1 MSSFRGKAS
10 ELVKAPP
17 VRLLILVISGLLSL
31 VALVSPISIR
41 QTEYSIRIGEV
52 AQEDIQAPRTMSFV
66 SEVHT
71 EQARLE
77 AEHNVAPIFNAAD
90 PAIARKQI
98 EKLRISL
105 NYISA
110 VRADTYANYQ
120 NKISDLKA
128 VKDIR
133 VNEDMANRILAL
145 SSERW
150 ETIQA
155 EALNV
160 LEQVMR
166 NTIREDR
173 VYDFQRNVPTL
184 VSFSLSQDQVQIVSE
199 LVIPFVTPNSLYNEE
214 QTQVSRQAARDSI
227 SPVTRKYIAGESIVQ
242 RGQIITPAIWESLSQ
257 FGLVSPQGYSENLAA
272 STALVSL
279 LCVLF
284 YLFLT
289 QTKSPILADS
299 RSLLLISIS
308 FLAFLFAS
316 RLLIPNRTVLPYLFP
331 VSALGMALA
340 SLFNIGLGMVI
351 TLLLSILAA
360 YGLPYSLDLTLF
372 YVLATFFGIFVL
384 GKGRRIAHFFWAGV
398 AIFGAG
404 SAVILAYRLPGFVTD
419 WIGIGTLIGAAL
431 FNGMASASL
440 SLLLQFLLSQ
450 VLGKTTSMEL
460 LEISRPDHPLLQF
473 ILQNAPGTYQHSL
486 MVANLGEQAAKAVG
500 ADALLIRVGSLH
512 HDAGKALNPSFFIEN
527 QVHGNLN
534 PHDDLDPILSSAT
547 IIRHVTDGVQLAQKY
562 RLPPRIQD
570 FIREHHGTL
579 ITRYQYSQAVKTA
592 GGDSSQVNEDDFRYP
607 GPRPQSR
614 ETGIIM
620 LADGVEARARAEL
633 PRNDTEISSL
643 VKSSFEFI
651 KQSGQLDDTNL
662 TLRDLNLIAE
672 SFVNTLRNTYH
683 PRIKYPEIKLNQS
696 ATKISADASSQS
708 ITIPVSEK
716 SEIDGPYR

>member
-1 MSSFRGKAS
+1 MSNLRGKAGQLLKTPYS
-10 ELVKAPP
+10 QLL
-17 VRLLILVISGLLSL
+17 LLIVTGLLSL
-31 VALVSPISIR
+31 VALVMPISIR
-41 QTEYSIRIGEV
+41 PSEYSIRVGEV
-52 AQEDIQAPRTMSFV
+52 AQEDIQAPRTMSYV
-66 SEVHT
+66 SDVLS

-77 AEHNVAPIFNAAD
+77 AEHNVAPIYNAAD

-105 NYISA
+105 NYISS
-110 VRADTYANYQ
+110 VRADSFASYQ

-133 VNEDMANRILAL
+133 VNEDMAKRILAL
-145 SSERW
+145 STERW
-150 ETIQA
+150 EIIQG
-155 EALNV
+155 EALTV

-166 NTIREDR
+166 NTIRDDR

-184 VSFSLSQDQVQIVSE
+184 VSFSLSSDQVQIVSE

-214 QTQVSRQAARDSI
+214 QTEVSRQAARDSVT
-227 SPVTRKYIAGESIVQ
+227 PVTRKYIAGELIVQ
-242 RGQIITPAIWESLSQ
+242 RGQIITPAIWEALSQ
-257 FGLVSPQGYSENLAA
+257 FGLVSQQGYTENLVA
-272 STALVSL
+272 SSVLVAVI
-279 LCVLF
+279 CVFIFL
-284 YLFLT
+284 YLT
-289 QTKSPILADS
+289 QTKSNVLQDP
-299 RSLLLISIS
+299 RSLLLISFS
-308 FLAFLFAS
+308 FLVFLYAS
-316 RLLIPNRTVLPYLFP
+316 RFLIPNRTVMPYLFP
-331 VSALGMALA
+331 LPAFGITLA
-340 SLFNIGLGMVI
+340 SLFNMGLGMI
-351 TLLLSILAA
+351 LTLLLSILAA

-372 YVLATFFGIFVL
+372 YVLSTFFGIFIL

-419 WIGIGTLIGAAL
+419 WIGIATLVGAAL

-440 SLLLQFLLSQ
+440 ALLLQYLFSQ
-450 VLGKTTSMEL
+450 ALGKTTSLEL

-486 MVANLGEQAAKAVG
+486 MVSNLGEQAAKAIN
-500 ADALLIRVGSLH
+500 ADALLVRVGALH

-527 QVHGNLN
+527 QVHDNLN
-534 PHDDLDPILSSAT
+534 PHDDLDPRVSSET
-547 IIRHVTDGVQLAQKY
+547 IIRHVTEGVQLARKY

-579 ITRYQYSQAVKTA
+579 ITRYQYTQALKA
-592 GGDSSQVNEDDFRYP
+592 ANGDPSLVNEDDFRYP

-633 PRNDTEISSL
+633 PKDDDEIRSL
-643 VKSSFEFI
+643 VFSSFEFI

-662 TLRDLNLIAE
+662 TLRDISLIAE
-672 SFVNTLRNTYH
+672 SFINTLRNTYH
-683 PRIKYPEIKLNQS
+683 PRIKYPEMKKKPADSNLKLEASHQS
-696 ATKISADASSQS
+696 V
-708 ITIPVSEK
+708 TIPISEK
-716 SEIDGPYR
+716 SQMDEPYR

>member
-1 MSSFRGKAS
+1 
-10 ELVKAPP
+10 
-17 VRLLILVISGLLSL
+17 VISGLLSL

>member
-1 MSSFRGKAS
+1 LTSFRGQAS
-10 ELVKAPP
+10 KLLKAPP
-17 VRLLILVISGLLSL
+17 MRLFLLVITGLLSL
-31 VALVSPISIR
+31 VALVSPISLR
-41 QTEYSIRIGEV
+41 PTEYSIRIGEV
-52 AQEDIQAPRTMSFV
+52 SQEDIQAPRTMSFV
-66 SEVHT
+66 SEILT
-71 EQARLE
+71 EQAKLE
-77 AEHNVAPIFNAAD
+77 AEHNVAPIYNAAD

-98 EKLRISL
+98 EKLRTSL

-110 VRADTYANYQ
+110 VRADTYASYQ
-120 NKISDLKA
+120 NKVSDLNA

-133 VNEDMANRILAL
+133 INEDMAKRILAL
-145 SSERW
+145 STDRW

-155 EALNV
+155 ESLSV

-214 QTQVSRQAARDSI
+214 QTQISQQAARDSV

-242 RGQIITPAIWESLSQ
+242 RGQIITPAIWEALSQ
-257 FGLVSPQGYSENLAA
+257 FGLVSSQGYGENIAA
-272 STALVSL
+272 STALVTL

-284 YLFLT
+284 YLYLT
-289 QTKSPILADS
+289 QSKSTILADS
-299 RSLLLISIS
+299 RSLILIAVG
-308 FLAFLFAS
+308 FLAFLYAS
-316 RLLIPNRTVLPYLFP
+316 RLLIPNRTILPYLFP
-331 VSALGMALA
+331 ISAFGMTIA
-340 SLFNIGLGMVI
+340 SLFNMGLGMVL
-351 TLLLSILAA
+351 TLLLSILTA

-419 WIGIGTLIGAAL
+419 WIGIGTLISAAL

-440 SLLLQFLLSQ
+440 SLLLQFLFSQ
-450 VLGKTTSMEL
+450 ALGKTTALEL

-473 ILQNAPGTYQHSL
+473 VLQNAPGTYQHSL

-500 ADALLIRVGSLH
+500 ADALLVRVGSLH

-534 PHDDLDPILSSAT
+534 PHDDLDPLLSSAT

-562 RLPPRIQD
+562 RLPSRIQD

-579 ITRYQYSQAVKTA
+579 ITRYQYSQAVKA
-592 GGDSSQVNEDDFRYP
+592 SGGDESLVNEDDFRYP
-607 GPRPQSR
+607 GPRPQTR

-633 PRNDTEISSL
+633 PRDDEEIRSL

-662 TLRDLNLIAE
+662 TLRDLNKIAE
-672 SFVNTLRNTYH
+672 SFINTLRNTYH
-683 PRIKYPEIKLNQS
+683 PRIKYPELKQS
-696 ATKISADASSQS
+696 TNEMKKNADAGSQS
-708 ITIPVSEK
+708 VTIPVKEK
-716 SEIDGPYR
+716 SQLDGTYR